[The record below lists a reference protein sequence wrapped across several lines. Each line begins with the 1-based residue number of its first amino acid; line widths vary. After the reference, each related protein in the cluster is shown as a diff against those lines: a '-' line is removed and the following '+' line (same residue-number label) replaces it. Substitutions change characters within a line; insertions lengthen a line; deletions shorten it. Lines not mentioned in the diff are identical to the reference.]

1 MKTIK
6 EIREY
11 SGLSQKKFAGKYGI
25 PVRSI
30 ENWESG
36 ARKCPEYLTSLLER
50 AAVEDFKK
58 FQVEYAFAENVTAV
72 EEWHKLGVFTK
83 ETAEQAA
90 EEAAGTDGLEEAL
103 FRVWRMVPDE
113 FGTLEKTGEPEF
125 FSF

>member
-36 ARKCPEYLTSLLER
+36 ARKCPEYLTSLLGR
-50 AAVEDFKK
+50 AVAEDFKK
-58 FQVEYAFAENVTAV
+58 YQVEYAFAENVTAV
-72 EEWHKLGVFTK
+72 EEWHTLGIFTAD
-83 ETAEQAA
+83 TADQAA

-103 FRVWRMVPDE
+103 FRVYKMAQDE
-113 FGTLEKTGEPEF
+113 FGTLKKTGEPEF